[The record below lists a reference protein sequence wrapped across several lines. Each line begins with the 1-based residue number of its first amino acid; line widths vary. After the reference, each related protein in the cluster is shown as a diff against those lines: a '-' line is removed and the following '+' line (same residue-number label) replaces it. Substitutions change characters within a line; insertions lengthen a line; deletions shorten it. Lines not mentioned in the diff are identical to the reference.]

1 MGFLTALGAI
11 SGAGQAGQQVF
22 SDLIR
27 FKAADMMETRRSELD
42 MKKQEK
48 MLEAQR
54 EMHRETIEATK
65 SEKALDRGQQT
76 AITDKTLKQ
85 TKEIAYLQESGQ
97 NSRAE
102 GDRLARKDIAEGD
115 RLSHENIAKLNA
127 DTQKAIAAGHDANAK
142 DVAKINVDAQKSI
155 HYADRLMKKYEIEM
169 SADSATKTSTAR
181 ALTEIGNETTR
192 LTALLANPML
202 EPESAKAL
210 KERLTKLEN
219 IHDAYSRSMLP
230 EGEKGAAASTK
241 PKTLPPFQFPKNY
254 GPAPKPGG
262 GYPGSFKSPGVKV
275 LPVPGDLEQEMMN
288 RALNP

>member
-1 MGFLTALGAI
+1 MM
-11 SGAGQAGQQVF
+11 
-22 SDLIR
+22 R
-27 FKAADMMETRRSELD
+27 FKAADMMETRRNEMDL
-42 MKKQEK
+42 KKQEK
-48 MLEAQR
+48 LLEAQR
-54 EMHRETIEATK
+54 AMHTETIEANK
-65 SEKALDRGQQT
+65 NEKALDRGQQT
-76 AITDKTLKQ
+76 SIVDKQLKQ
-85 TKEIAYLQESGQ
+85 GKDIAIMQESGATV
-97 NSRAE
+97 RAE
-102 GDRLARKDIAEGD
+102 GDRLARRDLADAD
-115 RLSHENIAKLNA
+115 RLSHETIAKLNA

-142 DVAKINVDAQKSI
+142 DIAKINTDAQKSI

-241 PKTLPPFQFPKNY
+241 SKPLPPFQFPKNY

-262 GYPGSFKSPGVKV
+262 GYPGSFKAPGVKV